1 MFSMIVC
8 IGTKMR
14 TQKGTKNQ
22 ISIAQGRIFENRKS
36 RKTITKIEFRLLYI
50 YMKNVALKK
59 LYNFGLITGTVYQ
72 IIIKD
77 KSILLENLIII
88 VENLIIIDVLIFLI
102 SKMKIDIPLKVPGLT
117 VCARALYCTYALIFL
132 NF

>member
-1 MFSMIVC
+1 MILC

-50 YMKNVALKK
+50 YVENVALKK
-59 LYNFGLITGTVYQ
+59 LYNFG
-72 IIIKD
+72 
-77 KSILLENLIII
+77 
-88 VENLIIIDVLIFLI
+88 
-102 SKMKIDIPLKVPGLT
+102 
-117 VCARALYCTYALIFL
+117 
-132 NF
+132 